1 MRVAKVNVDKIYQV
15 VVLRRI
21 KKIFKD
27 KSLATY
33 QLQKRSLV
41 ERLNGYFWDRSNGLD
56 GYWNKR
62 IYRNQIRVFISV
74 IENKSHTIDSVRK
87 NLADILNKRTEEIIT
102 QLIDQDIL
110 RADDNKPPSYR
121 VVTASTF
128 RFIVVFRWMIINV
141 LFLGLLIG
149 ITSNLISNYI
159 WKLLGN

>member
-1 MRVAKVNVDKIYQV
+1 MAKVNVDKIYQV